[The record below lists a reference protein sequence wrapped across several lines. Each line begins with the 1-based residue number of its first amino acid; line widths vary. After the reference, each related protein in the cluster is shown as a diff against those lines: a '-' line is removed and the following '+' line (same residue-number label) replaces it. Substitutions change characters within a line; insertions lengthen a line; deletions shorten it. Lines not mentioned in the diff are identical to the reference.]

1 LRNSAS
7 RWFLI

>member
-7 RWFLI
+7 RWFLF